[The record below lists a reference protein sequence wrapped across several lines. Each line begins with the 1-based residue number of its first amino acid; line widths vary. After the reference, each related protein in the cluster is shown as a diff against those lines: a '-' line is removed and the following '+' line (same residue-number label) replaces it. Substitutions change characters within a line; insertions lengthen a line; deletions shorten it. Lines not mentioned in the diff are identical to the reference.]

1 MSRAVW
7 WRLATRLVV
16 GGLAAR
22 ALWVSWQYY
31 FAGGPRYRVESAMI
45 ALVIIGSI
53 IVALRR
59 DDRPAATDVGPV
71 LSDRLSRVPRW
82 WLAICVVA
90 ALALYSGAI
99 GLGFLSDDYTLR
111 NMAQSDGL
119 GSGTGWFFRPVPL
132 LLWRGLLA
140 AADTAV
146 ALHLLNL
153 LLHGVNAYL
162 VALLGRAM
170 GMRREVA
177 IGAAA
182 LFLTFPALAEAVVWA
197 AGIQD
202 VLMTTMALGVVVLCA
217 RESPSRGRIAL
228 ICALLILG
236 FGSKETAVC
245 IPALIALCW
254 VTRERVSR
262 DWKLYAAIAAVT
274 ALYLAIRLPMGIGGD
289 YLGAPTRYFFKQMI
303 VVAFGTLAA
312 PWRDPSSMYERWQAF
327 VAVGLVVLLLVHA
340 CVTWRR
346 SDDRAHRAVRLAL
359 WILASIAPVFTLF
372 FVGPTLEGSR
382 YLYLAS
388 CAWSLLVA
396 DLIATASEPLSNRP
410 LVFRA
415 SVAVIV
421 LVFAVSVQREVGVWR
436 QAADLRDRVLAD
448 ARTALDRS
456 GCVRAEFTRV
466 PDSVSGAY
474 VFRNGFPE
482 ALGVAVTDRAAAPPE
497 CTFTWADGR
506 FSRSR

>member
-7 WRLATRLVV
+7 WRRATLFIV

-22 ALWVSWQYY
+22 AVWLAWQYY

-45 ALVIIGSI
+45 ALVVVGAIV
-53 IVALRR
+53 VALRR
-59 DDRPAATDVGPV
+59 DDRSVDDAPDA
-71 LSDRLSRVPRW
+71 LVPRW
-82 WLAICVVA
+82 WLAVFVAGAA
-90 ALALYSGAI
+90 ALYHGAI

-111 NMAQSDGL
+111 NMARSDGM
-119 GSGTGWFFRPVPL
+119 GAGTGWFFRPLPL

-140 AADTAV
+140 VTDTAV

-162 VALLGRAM
+162 VAVLGRAM
-170 GMRREVA
+170 GVRREA
-177 IGAAA
+177 AAGAAM
-182 LFLTFPALAEAVVWA
+182 LFLTFPALTEAVVWA

-202 VLMTTMALGVVVLCA
+202 VLMTTMALGAVVLCA
-217 RESPSRGRIAL
+217 REAPGAGRIAL
-228 ICALLILG
+228 VCGLVILA

-245 IPALIALCW
+245 IPVLIALCW

-262 DWKLYAAIAAVT
+262 DWKMYAAIAVVT
-274 ALYLAIRLPMGIGGD
+274 ALYLTIRLPMGIGGD

-312 PWRDPSSMYERWQAF
+312 PWRAPSSAVERWQAF
-327 VAVGLVVLLLVHA
+327 IAVGSMVLLLVHA
-340 CVTWRR
+340 YLTWHR
-346 SDDRAHRAVRLAL
+346 SDGRLQRDVRFAL
-359 WILASIAPVFTLF
+359 WVLASIAPVYTLF

-388 CAWSLLVA
+388 CAWALLLA
-396 DLIATASEPLSNRP
+396 DLIDAAADRLRYRSV
-410 LVFRA
+410 VFRA
-415 SVAVIV
+415 AVSLIV

-448 ARTALDRS
+448 ARTAIERS
-456 GCVRAEFTRV
+456 RCAPAAFASV

-482 ALGVAVTDRAAAPPE
+482 ALGMPLTDLKAAQPGCA
-497 CTFTWADGR
+497 FTWVDGR
-506 FSRSR
+506 FSPSR